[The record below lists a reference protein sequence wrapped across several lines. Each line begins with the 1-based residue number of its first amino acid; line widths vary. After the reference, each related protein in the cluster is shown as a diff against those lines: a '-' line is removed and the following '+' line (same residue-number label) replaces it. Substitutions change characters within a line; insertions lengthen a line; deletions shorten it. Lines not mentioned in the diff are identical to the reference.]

1 LNFTENQSGGYTMP
15 TTNQPTKEVMSR
27 TAAAAYIGI
36 GKSTL
41 DKLNIPKI
49 QIRRR
54 VLYQKET
61 IDRWFLLQQNKGAK
75 A

>member
-1 LNFTENQSGGYTMP
+1 M
-15 TTNQPTKEVMSR
+15 TTNIQPAKEVMSR
-27 TAAAAYIGI
+27 AAAAAYIGI

-41 DKLNIPKI
+41 DRLDIPKI

-54 VLYQKET
+54 VLFKKEA
-61 IDRWFLLQQNKGAK
+61 IDQWLLSQQTKTTTGTK

>member
-1 LNFTENQSGGYTMP
+1 M
-15 TTNQPTKEVMSR
+15 TTTTQTSKEVMSR
-27 TAAAAYIGI
+27 KEAAAYLCI

-54 VLYQKET
+54 VLFKKEV
-61 IDRWFLLQQNKGAK
+61 IDKWLSQNTERKVAK

>member
-1 LNFTENQSGGYTMP
+1 MSTA
-15 TTNQPTKEVMSR
+15 NQPTKEVMSR
-27 TAAAAYIGI
+27 REAAEYLRI

-54 VLYQKET
+54 VLFQKET
-61 IDRWFLLQQNKGAK
+61 IDRWLLSQQAKGAK

>member
-1 LNFTENQSGGYTMP
+1 MA
-15 TTNQPTKEVMSR
+15 TTNQPTKTVMSR
-27 TAAAAYIGI
+27 REAAEYIGI

-41 DKLNIPKI
+41 DKLNIPKT

-61 IDRWFLLQQNKGAK
+61 IDKWLLSQQTKGAR

>member
-1 LNFTENQSGGYTMP
+1 MA
-15 TTNQPTKEVMSR
+15 TTNQLTKIVMSR
-27 TAAAAYIGI
+27 REAAEYIGI

-41 DKLNIPKI
+41 DKLNIPKT

-61 IDRWFLLQQNKGAK
+61 IDKWLLSQQTEGTRA
-75 A
+75 

>member
-1 LNFTENQSGGYTMP
+1 MATI
-15 TTNQPTKEVMSR
+15 NQPVQTVMSR
-27 TAAAAYIGI
+27 REAAAYIGI

-41 DKLNIPKI
+41 DKLDIPKI

-54 VLYQKET
+54 VLFQKES
-61 IDRWFLLQQNKGAK
+61 IDRWLFSQQTKGTK

>member
-1 LNFTENQSGGYTMP
+1 MET
-15 TTNQPTKEVMSR
+15 QPTKEVMSR
-27 TAAAAYIGI
+27 AQTAAYIGI

-41 DKLNIPKI
+41 DRLNIPKI

-54 VLYQKET
+54 VFFKKET
-61 IDRWFLLQQNKGAK
+61 VDSWLLSQQTKGAK

>member
-1 LNFTENQSGGYTMP
+1 MA

-27 TAAAAYIGI
+27 TEAAAYIGI

-41 DKLNIPKI
+41 DRLDIPKI

-54 VLYQKET
+54 VLFKKEA
-61 IDRWFLLQQNKGAK
+61 IDKWLAQNSTKEPA
-75 A
+75 

>member
-1 LNFTENQSGGYTMP
+1 MV
-15 TTNQPTKEVMSR
+15 TTTQISKEVMSR
-27 TAAAAYIGI
+27 KEAAAYLCI

-54 VLYQKET
+54 VLFKKEV
-61 IDRWFLLQQNKGAK
+61 IDKWLSQNTERKVAK

>member
-1 LNFTENQSGGYTMP
+1 MASS
-15 TTNQPTKEVMSR
+15 NQPTRTVMSR
-27 TAAAAYIGI
+27 REAAAYIGI

-41 DKLNIPKI
+41 DKLNIPKT

-61 IDRWFLLQQNKGAK
+61 IDKWLLSQQTKGAK

>member
-1 LNFTENQSGGYTMP
+1 METQTV
-15 TTNQPTKEVMSR
+15 KEVMSR
-27 TAAAAYIGI
+27 AQVAAYIGI

-41 DKLNIPKI
+41 DRLNIPKI

-54 VLYQKET
+54 VFFRKEAV
-61 IDRWFLLQQNKGAK
+61 DKWLLSQQNKGAK

>member
-1 LNFTENQSGGYTMP
+1 M
-15 TTNQPTKEVMSR
+15 TTQPKDVMSR
-27 TAAAAYIGI
+27 REAAAYIGI

-54 VLYQKET
+54 ILFKKEA
-61 IDRWFLLQQNKGAK
+61 IDQWLLSQQTKRAK
-75 A
+75 KA

>member
-1 LNFTENQSGGYTMP
+1 M
-15 TTNQPTKEVMSR
+15 TTQPKDIMSR
-27 TAAAAYIGI
+27 AQAAAYIGI

-41 DKLNIPKI
+41 DRLNIPKI

-54 VLYQKET
+54 VLFQKET
-61 IDRWFLLQQNKGAK
+61 IDKWLLSQQTKGAK